1 MLFLH
6 NTSRVEDEPYPK
18 LLQEKGFGGFPSLCF
33 MDADGNVLTKP
44 QARTVASFR
53 ESHASTK
60 ALTVLRAK
68 GDKTTPAEQRE
79 LFLAE
84 LKLGLVKAADIQA
97 RADKV
102 KLSDADKALVAGKLV
117 DAEIGE
123 AMANARTAGPE
134 KTAEALVAIHKS
146 GRKPSGDVSP
156 NYWVQLLSHAAKQKD
171 GALADDA
178 YAALEAKLGKDKNAE
193 RMFTTW
199 KKLRDDAH
207 AK

>member
-1 MLFLH
+1 
-6 NTSRVEDEPYPK
+6 VDGEPYPT
-18 LLQEKGFGGFPSLCF
+18 LLQDKGFRGFPSLCF
-33 MDADGNVLTKP
+33 MDADGNVLTQP
-44 QARTVASFR
+44 QARTVASYR
-53 ESHASTK
+53 ETHASTK
-60 ALTVLRAK
+60 AMSALRQK
-68 GDKTTPAEQRE
+68 GDKATPAEQRE

-102 KLSDADKALVAGKLV
+102 KLTDADKALVAGKLV

-123 AMANARTAGPE
+123 VMANARAAGPE

-146 GRKPSGDVSP
+146 GRKPSADVSP
-156 NYWVQLLSHAAKQKD
+156 SYWVQLLTHAAKQKD
-171 GALADDA
+171 GALADEA
-178 YAALEAKLGKDKNAE
+178 YAALEAKLGKEKNAE
-193 RMFTTW
+193 RMFTNW